1 MKPFLVFLLC
11 VFSICCFRAIEPVQ
25 VVTPEEPPEPEQ
37 FCSPIEGPTE
47 IRTDGH
53 VSLENVSFSYVPNW
67 IEKVEYS
74 VIPEC
79 VLIRNDYKPDPIGG
93 RTLQFNL
100 HYSASE
106 EEATILIFKIAD
118 YKNAFAKY
126 PQFVENRDAELLA
139 IINGGSRLK
148 RYGLEPPP
156 HVTWMDAGQS
166 FYSRAKKI
174 DFIGGHGIFTVTDI
188 SNDTLITVANS
199 NLLFLFQGFT
209 TDGIYFVEMNIPA
222 KLNGFPEEADEFPNG
237 SNKPN
242 YDSREHL
249 KAWQKYLLKTAARI
263 DKASSS
269 DFQPNAA
276 WVEKFIRGF
285 QIKS

>member
-118 YKNAFAKY
+118 YKNVFG
-126 PQFVENRDAELLA
+126 PRTPSISGV
-139 IINGGSRLK
+139 
-148 RYGLEPPP
+148 GLVNDRVQ
-156 HVTWMDAGQS
+156 VT
-166 FYSRAKKI
+166 
-174 DFIGGHGIFTVTDI
+174 FTV
-188 SNDTLITVANS
+188 
-199 NLLFLFQGFT
+199 
-209 TDGIYFVEMNIPA
+209 
-222 KLNGFPEEADEFPNG
+222 ADRD
-237 SNKPN
+237 
-242 YDSREHL
+242 DS
-249 KAWQKYLLKTAARI
+249 ATAAERLG
-263 DKASSS
+263 ATVLSSADTEWTREAVVRDPQGATLTLS
-269 DFQPNAA
+269 QFAPPD
-276 WVEKFIRGF
+276 W
-285 QIKS
+285 